1 MRRRIPAALIGAL
14 ACVLLAGCSGSGVN
28 AETLDPPV
36 ATTSSSPAASSPA
49 ASSAPVSAVPPSS
62 AVASPSPAAS
72 ATGGLPEAETADRT
86 AIESQW
92 IKSWDVYMEIARTP
106 KAEREALVKTIAVDP
121 ARANMLKDAAKFDS
135 QGLETYG
142 ELGHR
147 ISWPQPVGGRAFAV
161 IDDCQDASHSG
172 SRKTATGDRVTV
184 GVARDHYQGR
194 LVKGDD
200 GVWRVEQVF
209 YLKDEPC

>member
-14 ACVLLAGCSGSGVN
+14 AGACVLLAGCSGSGVN
-28 AETLDPPV
+28 AETLDPP
-36 ATTSSSPAASSPA
+36 ATTTSAPLAAS
-49 ASSAPVSAVPPSS
+49 SSAPVSAVPPGS
-62 AVASPSPAAS
+62 AVASPSNVAS
-72 ATGGLPEAETADRT
+72 ASGGVADVEAADRA

-92 IKSWDVYMEIARTP
+92 IESWDVYMEIARTP
-106 KAEREALVKTIAVDP
+106 KAEREALVTTIAVDP

-147 ISWPQPVGGRAFAV
+147 ISWPQPVGGRTFAV
-161 IDDCQDASHSG
+161 IDDCQDRSHSG
-172 SRKTATGDRVTV
+172 SRKTATGDKVTV

-194 LVKGDD
+194 LVKGED

-209 YLKDEPC
+209 YLKEEPC